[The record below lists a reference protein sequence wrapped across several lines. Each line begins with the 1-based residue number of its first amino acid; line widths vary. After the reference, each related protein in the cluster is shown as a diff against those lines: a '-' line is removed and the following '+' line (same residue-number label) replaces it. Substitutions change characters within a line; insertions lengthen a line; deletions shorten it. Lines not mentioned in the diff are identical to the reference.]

1 MTSQR
6 SPLMTLSLWVNALC
20 FIAIYLLYPGS
31 WEGSAT
37 TSVPTVGPT
46 QEVIVKIIDLP
57 SYACEQW
64 MKLNVKP
71 ETTASI
77 LSTSPCQE
85 ESLLSILDTW
95 TY

>member
-1 MTSQR
+1 
-6 SPLMTLSLWVNALC
+6 MTLQKYPLTILSLSVNALC
-20 FIAIYLLYPGS
+20 FIVIYLLYHGY
-31 WEGSAT
+31 WDASAIT
-37 TSVPTVGPT
+37 NAPTVGLTPAAT
-46 QEVIVKIIDLP
+46 VKIIALP
-57 SYACEQW
+57 SYACVQW

-77 LSTSPCQE
+77 LFTSPCQE